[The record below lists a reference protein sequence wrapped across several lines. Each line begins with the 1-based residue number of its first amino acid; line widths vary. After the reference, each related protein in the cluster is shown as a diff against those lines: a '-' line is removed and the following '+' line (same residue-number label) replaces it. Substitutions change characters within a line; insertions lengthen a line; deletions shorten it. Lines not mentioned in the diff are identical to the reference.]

1 MTASV
6 AHFGQA
12 LGLGTRMSFIV
23 TTCGLIGVAGVIAL
37 ATRQDILV
45 IVLGIAALGVATLVG
60 FKWPI
65 LCLGLFAALIPIEEI
80 VVIDGFGTISRFAG
94 ILFAVTYAIPRLGRL
109 KLGAMPTPAWIYLA
123 WALVSVGWALDAGTA
138 WGQILTLLQLF
149 VIAFLVADFV
159 VHRPEKVRSVLW
171 VYSLSA
177 TASALIGIESFVTA
191 GARAAVF
198 QSQNPEHFAAALTPA
213 LLFGFDLAMHGSRR
227 VLGAAMALVTTIGVL
242 VSGTRGAWVAV
253 VLVVLLMMLPQLS
266 LKRRFAVA
274 ALALALAVVAYQ
286 LPGVA
291 ALIDQRVGTALSTG
305 GAGRTDIWSVAG
317 TIYRSSPLVG
327 VGYANFPV
335 AYTPEMVRASD
346 VVSWSTDVRGAHNF
360 VVSTLV
366 ELGPIGLLALALFLG
381 PLVLRRGWGREATM
395 VQAMLACLLIQAS
408 FVDMLSNRKPIW
420 LVIGF
425 AAGLAYLARREQAE
439 AHDWGGLFAP
449 PSGGSERTS
458 APASE
463 RPASRGIPPPV

>member
-6 AHFGQA
+6 DHFGQA
-12 LGLGTRMSFIV
+12 LGLGTRMAFVV
-23 TTCGLIGVAGVIAL
+23 TTCGLVGLVGVIAL
-37 ATRQDILV
+37 ATRQDVVV

-94 ILFAVTYAIPRLGRL
+94 ILFAATYAIPRLGRL
-109 KLGAMPTPAWIYLA
+109 KPGAMPPPAWAYLA
-123 WALVSVGWALDAGTA
+123 WAVASVGWALDAATA
-138 WGQILTLLQLF
+138 WEQILTLLQLF

-159 VHRPEKVRSVLW
+159 VHRPETVRSVLW

-177 TASALIGIESFVTA
+177 SASAVIGIESFLTG

-227 VLGAAMALVTTIGVL
+227 ALGAAMALVTTIGVL
-242 VSGTRGAWVAV
+242 VSGTRAAWVAV
-253 VLVVLLMMLPQLS
+253 VFVVLLVMLPQLS
-266 LKRRFAVA
+266 PKRRFALA
-274 ALALALAVVAYQ
+274 ALALAFAVAAYQ

-291 ALIDQRVGTALSTG
+291 ALIDARVGTALSTG
-305 GAGRTDIWSVAG
+305 GAGRADIWSVAG

-335 AYTPEMVRASD
+335 AYTPAMVRASD

-360 VVSTLV
+360 VLSTVV

-381 PLVLRRGWGREATM
+381 PLVLRRGWGREATT
-395 VQAMLACLLIQAS
+395 VQAMLTCLLVQAS

-420 LVIGF
+420 LVIGL
-425 AAGLAYLARREQAE
+425 AAGLAFVARREHAQGYVR
-439 AHDWGGLFAP
+439 GGLSAS
-449 PSGGSERTS
+449 PSGAPEGIATTPRERLG
-458 APASE
+458 ARRMPPA
-463 RPASRGIPPPV
+463 